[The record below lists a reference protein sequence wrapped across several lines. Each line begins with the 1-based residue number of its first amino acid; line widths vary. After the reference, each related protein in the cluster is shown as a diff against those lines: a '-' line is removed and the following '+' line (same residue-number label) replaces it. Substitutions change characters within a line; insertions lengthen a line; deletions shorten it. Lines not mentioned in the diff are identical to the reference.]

1 MLLTFIL
8 PHYNLPGELLQ
19 RCVASIV
26 AQNIPVEDYEI
37 VVVDDGSDT
46 PPEWIT
52 EKFPGIGIRLIK
64 ASHGGPGAAR
74 NRGIEAA
81 QGEYIQFVDSDDTLV
96 PGAFPACVKILG
108 DEQPDILQ
116 HGYRVCTTGEQTDRA
131 VARRK
136 GYRVYDCG
144 AEYMSRMNLSGSPC
158 VYIFRRE
165 LCNTNNIR
173 FAEGVMHE
181 DEDFNMKIYYYGN
194 RLIVSR
200 NIVYNYCI
208 REESITSG
216 TDWMHE
222 VRRISHLF
230 LLLERVV
237 AFRFEQQEYSSI
249 VQRAALNRKLA
260 MLTVDTL
267 LNLFY
272 DGWSADEMKSVC
284 SCDLHALGVYPLP
297 QKNYS
302 LKYRLFATLANSN
315 TGLKILRRILPYQK
329 PQKR

>member
-8 PHYNLPGELLQ
+8 PHYNLPCELLQ
-19 RCVASIV
+19 RCIASIV
-26 AQNIPVEDYEI
+26 TQNLPVEDYEI
-37 VVVDDGSDT
+37 VVVDDGSYT

-52 EKFPGIGIRLIK
+52 DEFPGIRIRLIK
-64 ASHGGPGAAR
+64 APHGGPGAAR
-74 NRGIEAA
+74 NRGIDVA
-81 QGEYIQFVDSDDTLV
+81 QGKYIQFVDSDDTLI
-96 PGAFPACVKILG
+96 PDAFSVCVEILK
-108 DEQPDILQ
+108 DEYPDILQ
-116 HGYRVCTTGEQTDRA
+116 HGYRVCTTGEQANRT
-131 VARRK
+131 VALRK
-136 GYRVYDCG
+136 EYRLYDSG
-144 AEYMSRMNLSGSPC
+144 AEYMSRMNLCGSPC
-158 VYIFRRE
+158 VYIFKRE
-165 LCNTNNIR
+165 LCNKNNIQ

-194 RLIVSR
+194 KLIVSR
-200 NIVYNYCI
+200 NIAYNYCL

-216 TDWMHE
+216 TDCLHE
-222 VRRISHLF
+222 VQRINHLF

-237 AFRFEQQEYSSI
+237 AFCFEQQEYSSM

-260 MLTVDTL
+260 MLTADTL

-272 DGWSADEMKSVC
+272 NGRSAEEMKSVC

-302 LKYRLFATLANSN
+302 LKYRLFATLANSYI
-315 TGLKILRRILPYQK
+315 GLKILRRILPYQK